1 MINNNLLN
9 RFIAE
14 ALIYKTSEKSL
25 TQKEVSI
32 ALNVSESFL
41 SDCIHGRKKFNV
53 KHLYLMTYQLNI
65 DPDFIF
71 PNKNTFEL
79 IKNSLNYKDFNTFL
93 TDLNSQI
100 YKEEYNNE

>member
-41 SDCIHGRKKFNV
+41 SDCIHGKN
-53 KHLYLMTYQLNI
+53 LMSNI
-65 DPDFIF
+65 YI
-71 PNKNTFEL
+71 
-79 IKNSLNYKDFNTFL
+79 
-93 TDLNSQI
+93 
-100 YKEEYNNE
+100 